1 VEVHDKLAVAY
12 YKDKN
17 RAQAIAQWKV
27 FFAAQLNQVNNVRL
41 AENFWADFGRALD
54 HVRTRGVFQDV
65 KAELDQLLRTYLRRN
80 GNYRSNALL
89 HSAYLTQSDPT
100 AATAW
105 LLDLSMAAPD
115 PTVVLEDVVEVQW
128 IPIANRAP
136 IFQRILEAKLA
147 AVAKAEGLEQ
157 ENAKSAL
164 WTWQLWWVKYLVDTK
179 QYRQAADEIA
189 AMRKNA
195 TGSDSAALVPYE
207 MQCAAK
213 LGTLDTILSGYKAE
227 PQTAPSAE
235 SLRIAARQ
243 LFEGSDK
250 QSARK
255 VLEFVFARQLEEHQL
270 VATNFLGLA
279 EIRIADGDVAGAVT
293 LLRRLVLIAGDTYQN
308 MDSSAAL
315 FEKTGHPAEAL
326 VFLEPLANAT
336 PWEPSF
342 RLRLSKVQLLA
353 AQDKNAPAQSL
364 AKLSSAPENPYAL
377 RVQAAAALASLP
389 QPAGFGSVELKLL
402 AAGSKA
408 ITPAASDHPYF
419 YDSRLAAAQNAPN
432 ARVKMEV
439 LAKAL
444 ADSPSREDA
453 RVPFFRAAISI
464 PADELALS
472 SIEQL
477 LQKRLLGRV
486 APGNSRDE
494 EIIGTDEDTDADQ
507 AEVQSPSNLALP
519 PSQQSQLAHEVALA
533 MIRLDRLDE
542 AAFYLK
548 IAQKLEK
555 LPAERRRV
563 TSQLLEVKT
572 RLRRQR
578 TNAARQPI
586 LHAEMEQDR
595 LVRPRLVARTDTP
608 AKAGRKP

>member
-1 VEVHDKLAVAY
+1 
-12 YKDKN
+12 
-17 RAQAIAQWKV
+17 
-27 FFAAQLNQVNNVRL
+27 
-41 AENFWADFGRALD
+41 
-54 HVRTRGVFQDV
+54 
-65 KAELDQLLRTYLRRN
+65 
-80 GNYRSNALL
+80 
-89 HSAYLTQSDPT
+89 
-100 AATAW
+100 
-105 LLDLSMAAPD
+105 MAAAD

-136 IFQRILEAKLA
+136 IFRRILEAKLA
-147 AVAKAEGLEQ
+147 TVAKAEGLEL
-157 ENAKSAL
+157 ENAKSTL
-164 WTWQLWWVKYLVDTK
+164 WTWQLRWLKYLVDTK
-179 QYRQAADEIA
+179 QYSQAADEVA
-189 AMRKNA
+189 VLRKNA

-213 LGTLDTILSGYKAE
+213 LGTLDTILSKYKAE
-227 PQTAPSAE
+227 PQTAPSVE

-243 LFEGSDK
+243 LFDGGEK

-255 VLEFVFARQLEEHQL
+255 ILEFVFARQLEEHQL

-293 LLRRLVLIAGDTYQN
+293 LLKRLVLVAGDAYQN
-308 MDSSAAL
+308 MDSAAAL
-315 FEKTGHPAEAL
+315 FEKTGHPAEAV

-342 RLRLSKVQLLA
+342 RLRLSKAQLLVA
-353 AQDKNAPAQSL
+353 LDKNAAAQSL

-377 RVQAAAALASLP
+377 RVQAAAAMAGLP
-389 QPAGFGSVELKLL
+389 QPAEFGSGELKLL
-402 AAGSKA
+402 AAGAKN

-453 RVPFFRAAISI
+453 RVPYFRAAVSI

-486 APGNSRDE
+486 APGNSSDE
-494 EIIGTDEDTDADQ
+494 ETIGTDEETDAGQ
-507 AEVQSPSNLALP
+507 AEVQGPSNLALP
-519 PSQQSQLAHEVALA
+519 PSQQSQLAREVALA
-533 MIRLDRLDE
+533 IIRLDRLDE
-542 AAFYLK
+542 AASYLK

-555 LPAERRRV
+555 SPAERTRI

-586 LHAEMEQDR
+586 LHAELEQDR
-595 LVRPRLVARTDTP
+595 LVRPRLVARADTP